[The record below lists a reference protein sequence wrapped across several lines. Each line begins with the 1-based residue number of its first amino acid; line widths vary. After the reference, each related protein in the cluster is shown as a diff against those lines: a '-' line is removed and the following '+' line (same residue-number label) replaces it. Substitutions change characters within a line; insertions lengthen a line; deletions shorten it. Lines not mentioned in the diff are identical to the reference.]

1 VTTSAGTPVPDRRD
15 AGGTR
20 PAAPAA
26 PSPGFPDGPR
36 DGVGGGQQ
44 RGLPGE
50 LPAGL
55 PDEAATAALVVLAER
70 LAREAGALVREGRP
84 AQVDVA
90 ATKSSPVD
98 VVTERDLASEALL
111 RSLLATHRPDDGI
124 LGEEDE
130 PVAGSSGLTW
140 VLDPIDGTVNYLYG
154 IPAYAVSVAVVAGPP
169 VPERWTAVAGAV
181 HSVPDGR
188 TYTAGRGQ
196 GARLDGRLL
205 RCNPARPLAGSL
217 VATGFAYT
225 VARRTEQGRLLAELL
240 PHVRDVRRIG
250 SAALDLCAVASGGL
264 DLYYERGLKP
274 WDVAAGALVAAEAG
288 AVVTG
293 LHGAPAGEAMTVAGP
308 AGSVEHLV
316 AFLEEHRAASGA

>member
-1 VTTSAGTPVPDRRD
+1 MSQPPQPSGQQPSDQPSDQQPSHQPPGVASSDAVPDA
-15 AGGTR
+15 AG
-20 PAAPAA
+20 
-26 PSPGFPDGPR
+26 
-36 DGVGGGQQ
+36 
-44 RGLPGE
+44 
-50 LPAGL
+50 
-55 PDEAATAALVVLAER
+55 TAALVELA
-70 LAREAGALVREGRP
+70 ARFARAAGELVRAGRP
-84 AQVDVA
+84 DQVDVA

-111 RSLLATHRPDDGI
+111 RALIREHRPDDGV

-130 PVAGSSGLTW
+130 PVAGTSGLTW

-181 HSVPDGR
+181 HSVSEGR
-188 TYTAGRGQ
+188 TFTAGRGL
-196 GARLDGRLL
+196 GAFEDGRAL
-205 RCNPARPLAGSL
+205 RTNAARPMAESL

-225 VARRTEQGRLLAELL
+225 VQRRTEQGRLLAELL
-240 PHVRDVRRIG
+240 PLVRDVRRIG
-250 SAALDLCAVASGGL
+250 SAALDLCWVGAGVL

-274 WDVAAGALVAAEAG
+274 WDLAAGALVATEAG

-308 AGSVEHLV
+308 PGVVAELV
-316 AFLEEHRAASGA
+316 LFLEEHGAASGT